1 MLFGNQMEKALEDKN
16 MLTKRRKKRE
26 PKLKIFKCTKC
37 GEPMLR
43 IQSTNVM
50 ACSSCKNWYLFDFVK

>member
-1 MLFGNQMEKALEDKN
+1 MLFGNQLEKALNAKHLIKKPRKDKA
-16 MLTKRRKKRE
+16 

-37 GEPMLR
+37 GEPMIR
-43 IQSTNVM
+43 IEGTNVM